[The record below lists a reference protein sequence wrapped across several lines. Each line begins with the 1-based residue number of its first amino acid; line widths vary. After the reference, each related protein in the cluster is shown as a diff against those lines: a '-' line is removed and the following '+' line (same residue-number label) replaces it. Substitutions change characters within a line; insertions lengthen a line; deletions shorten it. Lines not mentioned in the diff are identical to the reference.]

1 MLKVVMPFEFFLECV
16 YIMHIEQL
24 KFKRY
29 GITER
34 QAVLFCV
41 CMEKGQRTECT
52 LTIIKHRFAHGVPPY
67 S

>member
-1 MLKVVMPFEFFLECV
+1 
-16 YIMHIEQL
+16 MHIEHL

-52 LTIIKHRFAHGVPPY
+52 LTIIKHRFAYGVPPY